1 MSHLSTDDL
10 VSRYIRFEEALF
22 RQKLSKIARWLI
34 LGQLGVAVVLLAGAW
49 IALETQDALVQ
60 AAYLLAGSMLVAVAA
75 RLQDRS
81 SILARILLQIG
92 ALPVVFL
99 SWYMFAPLGLV
110 VLTVYLVVLCLSF
123 VT

>member
-1 MSHLSTDDL
+1 MSHLSTNDL